1 MADLGTD
8 IGGVMDLGPS
18 LAPVSGRRALIEAV
32 ARRLVTPR
40 GALWYDPAYGYD
52 LRQFLNGIASS
63 PSQIVAGV
71 TEQAEADERVVGAQ
85 ASATFIGNTL
95 VVKVALLDSS
105 GPFTFTINVGQVTV
119 ELLTQG

>member
-1 MADLGTD
+1 
-8 IGGVMDLGPS
+8 MDLGPS
-18 LAPVSGRRALIEAV
+18 LGAVSGRRALIEAV

-71 TEQAEADERVVGAQ
+71 TEQAEADERVIGSQ
-85 ASATFIGNTL
+85 ASATFVGNTL
-95 VVKVALLDSS
+95 TVKVALLDSS
-105 GPFTFTINVGQVTV
+105 GPFTFTLNVSQVTV

>member
-8 IGGVMDLGPS
+8 IGGVMDLDPS

-40 GALWYDPAYGYD
+40 GALWYDASYGYD
-52 LRQFLNGIASS
+52 LRQFLNGIAAA

-71 TEQAEADERVVGAQ
+71 VEQAEADERVVGAQ
-85 ASATFIGNTL
+85 ASATFINNTL
-95 VVKVALLDSS
+95 VVKLALLDGS
-105 GPFTFTINVGQVTV
+105 GPFAFTLKVSQVTV